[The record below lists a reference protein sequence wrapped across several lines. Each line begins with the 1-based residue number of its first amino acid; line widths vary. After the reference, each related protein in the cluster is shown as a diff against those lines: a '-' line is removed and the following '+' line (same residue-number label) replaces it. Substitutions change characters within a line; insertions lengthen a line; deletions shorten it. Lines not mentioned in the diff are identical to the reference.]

1 MFRLLR
7 ALSPRYTLHK
17 GMKRADMASRPR
29 IPKSDPV
36 RPNSPLGPRQTR
48 HTRFAGAVRGGS
60 WAQIPEDSYYKE
72 IPHSPILWR
81 FRTLPRRRCV
91 FAPCVRMSRR
101 NGDGVA
107 PERRCRC
114 AGTAM
119 ALRRNGDGVAPG
131 RALRPL
137 EPVSRVCLP
146 RGERRAFAVSS
157 AANNAPWCRS
167 SPALSGRTPRLNAAL
182 PGRSPPKRSA
192 ALPSLQSSG
201 WKRTLLFAIM
211 RV

>member
-1 MFRLLR
+1 MKTQIVYQKASALASGTSRFLHFYAARTPMFRLLR

-119 ALRRNGDGVAPG
+119 PLRRDGDAVAPG
-131 RALRPL
+131 RRCRCAGTGP
-137 EPVSRVCLP
+137 P
-146 RGERRAFAVSS
+146 
-157 AANNAPWCRS
+157 AP
-167 SPALSGRTPRLNAAL
+167 
-182 PGRSPPKRSA
+182 
-192 ALPSLQSSG
+192 
-201 WKRTLLFAIM
+201 
-211 RV
+211 

>member
-1 MFRLLR
+1 MKTQIVYQKASALASGTSRFLHFYAARTPMFRLLR

-48 HTRFAGAVRGGS
+48 DTRFAGAVRGGS

-91 FAPCVRMSRR
+91 FAPSVRMSRR

-107 PERRCRC
+107 PERRWRC

-119 ALRRNGDGVAPG
+119 ALRRDGPSGPLSRCPAFAFHGASAARSLFPRRQTTRLG
-131 RALRPL
+131 AALRL
-137 EPVSRVCLP
+137 RFQV
-146 RGERRAFAVSS
+146 ERR
-157 AANNAPWCRS
+157 
-167 SPALSGRTPRLNAAL
+167 G
-182 PGRSPPKRSA
+182 
-192 ALPSLQSSG
+192 
-201 WKRTLLFAIM
+201 
-211 RV
+211 

>member
-1 MFRLLR
+1 MKTQIVYQKASALASGTSRFLHFYAARTPMFRLLR

-114 AGTAM
+114 AGTSNPSTLPLDTATR
-119 ALRRNGDGVAPG
+119 LRAH
-131 RALRPL
+131 
-137 EPVSRVCLP
+137 
-146 RGERRAFAVSS
+146 
-157 AANNAPWCRS
+157 
-167 SPALSGRTPRLNAAL
+167 SPARRLARFPAWSTPPFPPRRKNTPLNASKY
-182 PGRSPPKRSA
+182 G
-192 ALPSLQSSG
+192 
-201 WKRTLLFAIM
+201 IM
-211 RV
+211 AGYD